1 MKNIMTTQNLMF
13 LGIGLATAFI
23 AFKLLENRDKASTT
37 TPTTKPSDKTET
49 ASSFCGCGA

>member
-23 AFKLLENRDKASTT
+23 AFKFLENRDKASTT